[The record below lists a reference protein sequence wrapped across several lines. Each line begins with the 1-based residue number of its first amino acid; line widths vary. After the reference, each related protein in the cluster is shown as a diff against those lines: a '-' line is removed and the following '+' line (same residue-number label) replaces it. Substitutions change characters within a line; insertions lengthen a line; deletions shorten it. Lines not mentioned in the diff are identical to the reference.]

1 MAQLTYHHE
10 ERGQHSRSDALR
22 ALCLA
27 NTGSHLK
34 ISYVVVLRCIS
45 LTSQTEMLRETFSY
59 LDSDEGKDAK
69 IFSSQQLCNRTGCDI
84 RGQCLPL
91 LLPVQAYKS

>member
-45 LTSQTEMLRETFSY
+45 LTSQEEITFSY

-69 IFSSQQLCNRTGCDI
+69 IFSSQSICNRTGCDI